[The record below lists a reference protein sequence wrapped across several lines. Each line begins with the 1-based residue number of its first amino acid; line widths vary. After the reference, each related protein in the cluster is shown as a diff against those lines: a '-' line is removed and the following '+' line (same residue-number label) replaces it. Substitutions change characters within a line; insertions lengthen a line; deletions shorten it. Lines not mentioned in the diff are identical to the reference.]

1 MPLHARKRFCYV
13 SDEELAAYVAR
24 ADAIVLPYHRSSQSG
39 PLHIALTAGLPVIV
53 TAVGGLVEVVRDYAG
68 AVLVPPQDPLALREA
83 QPVGFQRLT
92 AGGRPMWDGIPPAR
106 LDAIPL
112 T

>member
-1 MPLHARKRFCYV
+1 MVPRIRTIAP
-13 SDEELAAYVAR
+13 
-24 ADAIVLPYHRSSQSG
+24 PYFFRRRG
-39 PLHIALTAGLPVIV
+39 T
-53 TAVGGLVEVVRDYAG
+53 D
-68 AVLVPPQDPLALREA
+68 VPPFPASEGGCT
-83 QPVGFQRLT
+83 QPVAFQRLT